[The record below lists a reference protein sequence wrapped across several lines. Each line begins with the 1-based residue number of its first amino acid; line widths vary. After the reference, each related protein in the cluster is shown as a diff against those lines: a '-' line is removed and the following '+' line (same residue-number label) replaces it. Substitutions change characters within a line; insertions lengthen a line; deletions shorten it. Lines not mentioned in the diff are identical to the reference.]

1 MFNEFADALVW
12 IIRVALVAGLA
23 WGVWLCL
30 GQLILPERSPRLLQ
44 LERFATFV
52 VVVLLVGAL
61 GGLMQ
66 AV

>member
-23 WGVWLCL
+23 WGVWLCFVH
-30 GQLILPERSPRLLQ
+30 LILPERSPRMLQ
-44 LERFATFV
+44 LERFATFAV
-52 VVVLLVGAL
+52 LVLLVGTL